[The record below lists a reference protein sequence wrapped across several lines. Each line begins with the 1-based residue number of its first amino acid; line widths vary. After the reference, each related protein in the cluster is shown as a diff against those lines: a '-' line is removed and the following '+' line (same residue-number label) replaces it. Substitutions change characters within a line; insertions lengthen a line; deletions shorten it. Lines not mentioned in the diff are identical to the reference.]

1 MIEGGLRDYEAGS
14 WYGILAPASTPAS
27 IIARINSDVLTALAQ
42 ADIQKQLVAQ
52 GMETVNMSPEQFS
65 SVLRND
71 YNKWGKLIK
80 DANIKL
86 E

>member
-1 MIEGGLRDYEAGS
+1 
-14 WYGILAPASTPAS
+14 
-27 IIARINSDVLTALAQ
+27 
-42 ADIQKQLVAQ
+42 
-52 GMETVNMSPEQFS
+52 METVNMSPEQFS